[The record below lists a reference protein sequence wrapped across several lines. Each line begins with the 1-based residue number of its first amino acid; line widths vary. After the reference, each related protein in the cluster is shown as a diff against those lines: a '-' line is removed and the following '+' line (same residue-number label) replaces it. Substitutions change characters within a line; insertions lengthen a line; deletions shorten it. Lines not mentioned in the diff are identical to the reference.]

1 MKKRIVL
8 LTLCCVSLLCIGYPL
23 SKKISSLSKNKVTQT
38 SETDSDSTKTSAVNH
53 TQKDTPK
60 SSVSKDKNTSESTT
74 APESTDSIDS
84 SETDNTANSDASTT
98 PSVPESLDNSGN
110 TASTETYD
118 NSNTTLES
126 KQENQPVNIETA
138 NKTSQTDTIEENQ
151 NNPLQTVQAYV
162 LSVDGTTMYVDL
174 ENPGARTYPG
184 EGEERQTAFDI
195 SNAEQIQTEIS
206 DVYPASNHFIRSCVS
221 VEIEYYT
228 ENGVNIATK
237 LTSNGQEIAPLY
249 FKEE

>member
-8 LTLCCVSLLCIGYPL
+8 LTLCCISLLCIGYPL
-23 SKKISSLSKNKVTQT
+23 SKKISSSKDKTVQV
-38 SETDSDSTKTSAVNH
+38 SETDNTKTSAVNH
-53 TQKDTPK
+53 TQEDTPK

-84 SETDNTANSDASTT
+84 SETNNTVNNNDSTA
-98 PSVPESLDNSGN
+98 PSAAESLNNSGN
-110 TASTETYD
+110 TTDTETYD

-126 KQENQPVNIETA
+126 EQENQPVHIETA
-138 NKTSQTDTIEENQ
+138 DETTQTDTVEETQ

-206 DVYPASNHFIRSCVS
+206 DVYP
-221 VEIEYYT
+221 
-228 ENGVNIATK
+228 ENGVNIATR

-249 FKEE
+249 FKE

>member
-23 SKKISSLSKNKVTQT
+23 SKKISSPEDKRADV
-38 SETDSDSTKTSAVNH
+38 SETATNDAK
-53 TQKDTPK
+53 
-60 SSVSKDKNTSESTT
+60 
-74 APESTDSIDS
+74 DS
-84 SETDNTANSDASTT
+84 SEIIDAMDNDTSAPETSNTSDNTI
-98 PSVPESLDNSGN
+98 
-110 TASTETYD
+110 STETYA

-126 KQENQPVNIETA
+126 EQENQPANIETA
-138 NKTSQTDTIEENQ
+138 DDTTQTDTVEETQ
-151 NNPLQTVQAYV
+151 NNPTQTVQAYV
-162 LSVDGTTMYVDL
+162 LSVNGTTMYVDL

-206 DVYPASNHFIRSCVS
+206 DVYPASNHFICSCVS

-249 FKEE
+249 FKD

>member
-8 LTLCCVSLLCIGYPL
+8 LTLCCISLLCIGYPL
-23 SKKISSLSKNKVTQT
+23 SKKISSSKDKTVQV
-38 SETDSDSTKTSAVNH
+38 SETDNTKTSAVNH
-53 TQKDTPK
+53 TQEDTPK

-84 SETDNTANSDASTT
+84 SETNNTVNNNDSTA
-98 PSVPESLDNSGN
+98 PSAAESLNNSGN
-110 TASTETYD
+110 TTDTETYD

-126 KQENQPVNIETA
+126 VHIETA
-138 NKTSQTDTIEENQ
+138 DETTQTDTVEETQ

-206 DVYPASNHFIRSCVS
+206 DVYPASNHFICSCVS

-228 ENGVNIATK
+228 ENGVNIATR

-249 FKEE
+249 FKE

>member
-8 LTLCCVSLLCIGYPL
+8 LTLCCVSLLCIGYSL
-23 SKKISSLSKNKVTQT
+23 SKKISSPSKDKTVQV
-38 SETDSDSTKTSAVNH
+38 SEADNTKTSAVNH
-53 TQKDTPK
+53 TPK

-84 SETDNTANSDASTT
+84 SETNNTVNNNDSTA
-98 PSVPESLDNSGN
+98 PSAAESLNNSGN
-110 TASTETYD
+110 TTDTETYA

-126 KQENQPVNIETA
+126 EQENQPANIETA
-138 NKTSQTDTIEENQ
+138 DETTQTDTVEETQ

-162 LSVDGTTMYVDL
+162 LSVNGTTMYVDL

-206 DVYPASNHFIRSCVS
+206 DVYPASNHFICSCVS

-249 FKEE
+249 FKE